1 MSDYGAWNAS
11 AAGKTFHYE
20 TLDIMRGSKN
30 LIALGCLAGSVSAI
44 PPDGIPRELARERAE
59 HISGVRY
66 QLSFSL
72 LPNPAKIEGHEELRF
87 SLDAARTV
95 LLDFRDGVITRMLVN
110 GTAVSTSIENGH
122 VSLPGRSSER
132 EKIKS
137 RSTSARRLRPR
148 GAPSHSIETPKMVR
162 STFTPY
168 SFPWTP
174 AWRFPVSISPT

>member
-1 MSDYGAWNAS
+1 ME
-11 AAGKTFHYE
+11 FP
-20 TLDIMRGSKN
+20 GSF
-30 LIALGCLAGSVSAI
+30 
-44 PPDGIPRELARERAE
+44 ARERAE

-110 GTAVSTSIENGH
+110 GTAVSTSIENG
-122 VSLPGRSSER
+122 VGSRSVYRGRSSVR

-137 RSTSARRLRPR
+137 RSTVSAPVAACGAGHHSLSRRR
-148 GAPSHSIETPKMVR
+148 
-162 STFTPY
+162 
-168 SFPWTP
+168 
-174 AWRFPVSISPT
+174 